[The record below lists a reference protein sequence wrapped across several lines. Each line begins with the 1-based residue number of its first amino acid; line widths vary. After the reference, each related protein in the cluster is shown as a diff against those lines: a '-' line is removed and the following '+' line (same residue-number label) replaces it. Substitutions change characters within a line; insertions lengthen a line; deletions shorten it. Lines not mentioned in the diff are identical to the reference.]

1 MVWKEG
7 VMRKKKNPRVF
18 LDVSINGDPIER
30 IVIEVK
36 LVASLVYLFELL
48 VFCHFVNETLGE
60 HF

>member
-1 MVWKEG
+1 
-7 VMRKKKNPRVF
+7 MRKKKNPRVF

>member
-1 MVWKEG
+1 MVWKEEA
-7 VMRKKKNPRVF
+7 MRKKKNPRVF

-48 VFCHFVNETLGE
+48 VVCHFVNETLGE